1 MECRWS
7 GLESGWGGERAR
19 EAEGEGRAAVLACG
33 SFLHALT
40 CGVVACLAAMA
51 LMAASSVSGGEAWK
65 AFIAFCPP
73 PSEECAVTG
82 MACSP
87 Q

>member
-1 MECRWS
+1 MGAVCGGWRWS
-7 GLESGWGGERAR
+7 AGGVQVESGWGEARAR

-51 LMAASSVSGGEAWK
+51 LMAASSVRGGEAWK
-65 AFIAFCPP
+65 AFIAWL
-73 PSEECAVTG
+73 G
-82 MACSP
+82 LGLG
-87 Q
+87 

>member
-1 MECRWS
+1 M
-7 GLESGWGGERAR
+7 GWRGRGAR
-19 EAEGEGRAAVLACG
+19 EEEGRGGQAVVA
-33 SFLHALT
+33 

-65 AFIAFCPP
+65 ALIAFCPP
-73 PSEECAVTG
+73 PMDECAVAR
-82 MACSP
+82 MPCSP

>member
-1 MECRWS
+1 MGW
-7 GLESGWGGERAR
+7 GWGGGGA
-19 EAEGEGRAAVLACG
+19 GHGRRRGRVGRQAVA
-33 SFLHALT
+33 

-65 AFIAFCPP
+65 ALIAFCPP
-73 PSEECAVTG
+73 PMDECAVAR
-82 MACSP
+82 MPCSP